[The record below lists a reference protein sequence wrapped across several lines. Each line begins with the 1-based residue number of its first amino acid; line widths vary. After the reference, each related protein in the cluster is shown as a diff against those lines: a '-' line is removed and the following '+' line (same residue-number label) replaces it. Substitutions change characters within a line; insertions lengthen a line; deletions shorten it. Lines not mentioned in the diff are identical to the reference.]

1 MYSFDYRG
9 VNVKFPEVGKMY
21 AAHFSV
27 GHFYE
32 HAFLEYI
39 ASLNRGG
46 TYLDVG
52 CNLGNHTLF
61 FAKFTQCTRVI
72 AFEPLKRFSVNIKR
86 VIAMNDIASKVLLV
100 ESAAGE
106 FNGPFKLTFLG
117 ESYEVSSVTIDS
129 LDLNDVTCM
138 KIDVEGMEA
147 HVIRGAL
154 DTIRRCRPVLFVEA
168 NTENQRLEVEKILL
182 NIDYHLTGNVFNV
195 SPTYEFSPAK

>member
-1 MYSFDYRG
+1 MYSFDYNG

-27 GHFYE
+27 GRFYE

-39 ASLNRGG
+39 ASLNRSG

-52 CNLGNHTLF
+52 CNLGNHTVF
-61 FAKFTQCTRVI
+61 FAKFTRCARVI
-72 AFEPLKRFSVNIKR
+72 AFEPIKRFLVNVKH
-86 VIAMNDIASKVLLV
+86 VIAINNIGSKVVLV
-100 ESAAGE
+100 ESAAGD
-106 FNGPFKLTFLG
+106 FTGPFKLNFLG

-129 LDLNDVTCM
+129 LALNDVTCM

-154 DTIRRCRPVLFVEA
+154 DTIQRCRPVLFVEA

-182 NIDYHLTGNVFNV
+182 NIDYHPTGNVFNV